1 MEQINTE
8 ALKKK
13 ILDLAIRGK
22 LVEQD
27 PNDEPA
33 SVLLEKIRVEK
44 EELIQQKKIKRNKNE
59 SYIFKGDD
67 GLYYEKFQDGTV
79 KSIQDEIP
87 FEVPEG
93 WEWVRL
99 SNVLKIIF
107 GQSPKSDKVFDKY
120 NKNTIEFHQGKSN
133 FQNKIIGISNKYA
146 DISSKIAEENSIV
159 MSVRAPV
166 GDINFTDRKITIGR
180 GLCAL
185 KPISLKTDI
194 DYIYSFL
201 STQKSFL
208 ESKATGTT
216 FKSINS
222 DQINN
227 ILVPFP
233 PLNEQIK
240 ISSNIDLIFEMINE
254 ISTLQ
259 NELFKLNNKVKQ
271 LALNLAMQGKLI
283 PQDPNDEPAS
293 VLLEK
298 IKEEKEKLIKE
309 GKIKRNKKE
318 SAIIRRGESYYE
330 LLDGKEKDITNEIP
344 FEIPEKWMWIRLR
357 DIAKEIK
364 AGGDRPTEV
373 SKIKNEIYQ
382 YPIYSNGSKNKGLY
396 GYSKRAIIKESA
408 ITISARGTIG
418 YSEIR
423 QPNFTPI
430 VRLICILLNTKFI
443 DIKYINYVFNLLIS
457 PQEGTSIPQLTVPNI
472 REKLIPLPPN
482 KEQMKISIILD
493 KLKEV

>member
-1 MEQINTE
+1 MKTDESKFHFI
-8 ALKKK
+8 LK
-13 ILDLAIRGK
+13 DY
-22 LVEQD
+22 
-27 PNDEPA
+27 
-33 SVLLEKIRVEK
+33 S
-44 EELIQQKKIKRNKNE
+44 
-59 SYIFKGDD
+59 
-67 GLYYEKFQDGTV
+67 LYYEKFQDGTV

-330 LLDGKEKDITNEIP
+330 LLDGEEKDITDEIP
-344 FEIPEKWMWIRLR
+344 YSIPSNWEWTKLNYIFEVTSSKRVFKHEWTTEGIPFYRAR
-357 DIAKEIK
+357 EIVK
-364 AGGDRPTEV
+364 FN
-373 SKIKNEIYQ
+373 KNEKLID
-382 YPIYSNGSKNKGLY
+382 PIFISNTTYLEK
-396 GYSKRAIIKESA
+396 KRISGIPCINDLL
-408 ITISARGTIG
+408 ITGVGTIG
-418 YSEIR
+418 VPY
-423 QPNFTPI
+423 I
-430 VRLICILLNTKFI
+430 VTDDEPFYFKDGNIIWLKNIYNINPKFI
-443 DIKYINYVFNLLIS
+443 FYLFDSIKFKHLL
-457 PQEGTSIPQLTVPNI
+457 SIGSNKTTVDTLTITRAN
-472 REKLIPLPPN
+472 ELYIPLPSLR
-482 KEQMKISIILD
+482 EQIRIVK
-493 KLKEV
+493 KLEAIQNV